1 MRLERVLRAVYN
13 EPWLL
18 PGWYHANVRR
28 LVDMKLSMSAQDFSM
43 RQREGETISGDKV
56 LLPSMQENTRTDIL
70 TVAGDAMHKASS
82 LNETLQPYMGPV
94 SANEYSPA
102 LAA

>member
-1 MRLERVLRAVYN
+1 MIDINKDNYEQPHEVSIDQIDH
-13 EPWLL
+13 
-18 PGWYHANVRR
+18 GS
-28 LVDMKLSMSAQDFSM
+28 DQS
-43 RQREGETISGDKV
+43 V

-70 TVAGDAMHKASS
+70 TVAGDAMHKAPS
-82 LNETLQPYMGPV
+82 LNEALQPYMGPF